1 MDEWIKHIISIKGF
15 FLDDRRLISY
25 VSHRPG
31 NGDISLIWE
40 KMNTMAHQ
48 LKGEVLLPKHS
59 LVQVKKLGLDAAL
72 TRGDLS
78 VVNRMAHE
86 FPGDE
91 FTLVQLISRYC
102 AAHAPEHYPL
112 WGRHSL
118 NALELKCGVRFAPD
132 DYETYST
139 IMRAIRS
146 DNGMQQLNYFD
157 INKFFWIYEG
167 QLETADFDIPREYYA
182 HLK

>member
-1 MDEWIKHIISIKGF
+1 MDEWINHIISIKGF
-15 FLDDRRLISY
+15 FFDDRRLISF

-40 KMNTMAHQ
+40 KMSTVAHQ
-48 LKGEVLLPKHS
+48 LKGEVLMPKGS
-59 LVQVKKLGLDAAL
+59 LIQVRNMELDAAL
-72 TRGDLS
+72 TCGDLS
-78 VVNRMAHE
+78 VVNKMVRE
-86 FPGDE
+86 FSGNPFD
-91 FTLVQLISRYC
+91 LVELISRYC

>member
-15 FLDDRRLISY
+15 FLDDRRHISY

-31 NGDISLIWE
+31 NGDIGLIWE
-40 KMNTMAHQ
+40 KMNTIAHQ
-48 LKGEVLLPKHS
+48 LKGEVLLPKAS
-59 LVQVKKLGLDAAL
+59 LIQVRNMELDAAL
-72 TRGDLS
+72 ACGDLS
-78 VVNRMAHE
+78 VVNKMASE
-86 FPGDE
+86 FPGNPFD
-91 FTLVQLISRYC
+91 LVELISKYC

-112 WGRHSL
+112 WNKNSL
-118 NALELKCGVRFAPD
+118 NVLQLTCDVHFAPE

-139 IMRAIRS
+139 IMKTIRS
-146 DNGMQQLNYFD
+146 GNGMQQLNYFD